1 MREYERFEYEK
12 DFIRHSPHLYYLL
25 GKVKGENIT
34 YVLASYSVKTKK
46 LIVKDA
52 LHFDFSNPY
61 GIMLNNFI
69 ATAEE
74 YHKEHYE
81 QKDN

>member
-1 MREYERFEYEK
+1 MREYESFKCEK
-12 DFIRHSPHLYYLL
+12 DFIRHSPYLYYLL
-25 GKVKGENIT
+25 GKVKGENVE
-34 YVLASYSVKTKK
+34 YVLASYSVKTKR

-52 LHFDFSNPY
+52 VNFDFHLLGQSL
-61 GIMLNNFI
+61 GDFI
-69 ATAEE
+69 SIIEK